1 MPGNAICSPMS
12 SIEYICEINPTRTRK
27 PEDEPF
33 PEDGLGNHEYNIRR
47 KDWDRFHYAYR
58 VRSVRRLKES
68 IRLTEMKEVYGMNIA
83 PRSLVYVYHLIPFSR
98 TSLSRYVIG
107 YGQLSS
113 KSPPNCLSEDLLD
126 HGYLVQAS

>member
-33 PEDGLGNHEYNIRR
+33 PEDGLGNNIRR
-47 KDWDRFHYAYR
+47 KDWDRFDYAYR

-68 IRLTEMKEVYGMNIA
+68 IRLTEMKKVYGMKIA
-83 PRSLVYVYHLIPFSR
+83 PRSLVYV
-98 TSLSRYVIG
+98 
-107 YGQLSS
+107 
-113 KSPPNCLSEDLLD
+113 
-126 HGYLVQAS
+126 QAS